1 MDYLGGVGITEFAPG
16 DVGYFPHGPFSGI
29 CGVVRTVDARGA
41 RMRIEFSEATV
52 HREGG
57 VLRERRHHMTVAFD
71 GVELV

>member
-1 MDYLGGVGITEFAPG
+1 MGITEFAPG

-29 CGVVRTVDARGA
+29 CGVVDARGA
-41 RMRIEFSEATV
+41 RMRIEFSEGTV

-71 GVELV
+71 EVELV